1 MDFQHLWSTLLTAAI
16 GIGGWVL
23 KSIYSAI
30 KSLEVDLGNHKVEA
44 AKTYSTK
51 SDIQRIEDKLDKVL
65 DRLERKADR

>member
-51 SDIQRIEDKLDKVL
+51 SDIQRIEDKRDRGLDKL
-65 DRLERKADR
+65 DHKGDK

>member
-23 KSIYSAI
+23 KSIYAAI
-30 KSLEVDLGNHKVEA
+30 KSLETDLGNHKVEA